1 MKIRTALGLMG
12 VIAGSLLGA
21 TGVQAGMFSYVSD
34 SEQAT
39 AVSAR
44 VYEGYARD
52 RASDGTYAP
61 ETFVYGNGGEV
72 ASQPVAISTSFY
84 LNGGSQFGS
93 YIADP
98 TIDSLSFKDVAQRI
112 NGALEAEN
120 YVPARDPAKTK
131 LMIMVY
137 WGRSTGTVDFHGDGG
152 FRDAMDA
159 QNAMLMGFD
168 SDPAIRAVFDPTVQF
183 WGRSFRANFLI
194 QNDAKVM
201 SALEVD
207 RYYVILRAYDFQ
219 TAWKQKKLK
228 LVWETR
234 FSLAERTRDFGAELP
249 YMAFSAARYFG
260 QETGGLML
268 DPLPDGQVD
277 VGEVRNEGS
286 VPMRP

>member
-1 MKIRTALGLMG
+1 MKIRTALGVMG

-21 TGVQAGMFSYVSD
+21 TGVQAGMFNYVSD

-44 VYEGYARD
+44 VYGGYTRD

-72 ASQPVAISTSFY
+72 AGQPNAISTTFY
-84 LNGGSQFGS
+84 LNGGSQFGA

-98 TIDSLSFKDVAQRI
+98 TIDNLSFKDVAQRI

-120 YVPARDPAKTK
+120 YVPAKDPANTR

-137 WGRSTGTVDFHGDGG
+137 WGRSTGTSDVRDGG

-168 SDPAIRAVFDPTVQF
+168 SDPAIRAVFDPTNQF

-194 QNDAKVM
+194 QNDAKVL

-207 RYYVILRAYDFQ
+207 RYYVILRAFDFQ

-234 FSLAERTRDFGAELP
+234 FSLAERTRDFGEELP
-249 YMAFSAARYFG
+249 YMALSAARYFG

-268 DPLPDGQVD
+268 DPLPNGHVD
-277 VGEVRNEGS
+277 FGELKNEGS